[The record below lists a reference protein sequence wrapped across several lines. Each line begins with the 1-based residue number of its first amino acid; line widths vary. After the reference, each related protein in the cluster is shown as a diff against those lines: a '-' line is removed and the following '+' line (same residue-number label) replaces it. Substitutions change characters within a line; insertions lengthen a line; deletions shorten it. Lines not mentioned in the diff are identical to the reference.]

1 MCVSLCVCVCAF
13 QTVQKL
19 FKHRFGKELSFS
31 DRMEF
36 VNLWYFLIIV
46 NDAFT
51 IVGSAF
57 KIRLETRVR
66 AEQGV
71 SDVHMEGHCEHFQ
84 YTKLLAKQ
92 KWKTFDC
99 LLENVHVC
107 IIIITKMF
115 LKYFLS
121 PNALNNTNI
130 VEHMYIKIKII
141 IDAANK

>member
-1 MCVSLCVCVCAF
+1 VFLTVHKAFQGHFEWKKTKLVSVTEECKFFLCVCHCVCVCAF

-36 VNLWYFLIIV
+36 VNLWYFLILV

-66 AEQGV
+66 TEQGV
-71 SDVHMEGHCEHFQ
+71 SDVGMEGHSEHFQ

-99 LLENVHVC
+99 LLENIVHVY
-107 IIIITKMF
+107 IIIT
-115 LKYFLS
+115 
-121 PNALNNTNI
+121 T
-130 VEHMYIKIKII
+130 
-141 IDAANK
+141 